1 MIDLYQ
7 TSTKSGAVFAGG
19 IAAHANSLFL
29 AVKSR
34 SNERPSRLIARFAAG
49 IDGCIPE
56 ARGAADG
63 DDPKGTV
70 RATSLVYRQ
79 RPARAEA
86 SCPGEWQGP
95 LHKKWSV
102 SCSVQTMRSSEPQE
116 ARVPVADVDLR
127 KFEPEHAAP
136 EDGALADNALE
147 DNALEDSALE
157 DSALEGSAPEG
168 NAPRDHGPQD
178 NGVANRGQSS
188 VTHPVGSI
196 KD

>member
-1 MIDLYQ
+1 LIDLYQ

-70 RATSLVYRQ
+70 LATSALSGKVLPAGR
-79 RPARAEA
+79 RGLSSDRACPLPRRGARAPA
-86 SCPGEWQGP
+86 
-95 LHKKWSV
+95 
-102 SCSVQTMRSSEPQE
+102 
-116 ARVPVADVDLR
+116 
-127 KFEPEHAAP
+127 
-136 EDGALADNALE
+136 
-147 DNALEDSALE
+147 
-157 DSALEGSAPEG
+157 
-168 NAPRDHGPQD
+168 
-178 NGVANRGQSS
+178 
-188 VTHPVGSI
+188 
-196 KD
+196 